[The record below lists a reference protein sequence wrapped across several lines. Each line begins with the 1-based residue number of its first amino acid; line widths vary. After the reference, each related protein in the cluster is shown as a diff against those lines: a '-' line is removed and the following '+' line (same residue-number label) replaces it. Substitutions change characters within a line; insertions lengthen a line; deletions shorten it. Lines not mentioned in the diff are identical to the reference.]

1 MKRIAEGDSVPR
13 LELDTNEGKRIALG
27 DMQGRQPV
35 VVFFYPKDGTP
46 GCTREA
52 CSFRD
57 AYEQFAKAGAVVIGI
72 SGDSED
78 SHRKFAAQHNLPFHL
93 VSDTKGEI
101 RKAFGVPKTLGLL
114 PGRVTY
120 VIGPEGIVR
129 LVFNSQL
136 DAERHVERA
145 LEVVEQLSKES

>member
-1 MKRIAEGDSVPR
+1 MTRIAEGDRVPE
-13 LELDTNEGKRIALG
+13 LELGTYEGEHLQLADYRGK
-27 DMQGRQPV
+27 QVV

-52 CSFRD
+52 CGFRD
-57 AYEQFAKAGAVVIGI
+57 AYERFAEAGAVVIGV

-78 SHRKFAAQHNLPFHL
+78 SHRRFAEQHHLPFHL
-93 VSDTKGEI
+93 VSDPRGEV
-101 RKAFGVPKTLGLL
+101 RKAFGVPKTMGLL

-120 VIGPEGIVR
+120 VIDREGIVR

-136 DAERHVERA
+136 DAEGHVSRA
-145 LEVVEQLSKES
+145 LEVVEQLKKD